1 VIAKTLKL
9 LGILFWI
16 VTALFLVVFSVSN
29 RTIIDLSFEPFE
41 FVLPIPTYQILFF
54 GIFIGIL
61 ITGTSL
67 SWLRLQGF
75 ARRRKAERQRLIL
88 RHKYQASVKTSIKN
102 KPMRPTET
110 RAKMHLYRYQ
120 KTSL

>member
-1 VIAKTLKL
+1 MIAKTLKL

-75 ARRRKAERQRLIL
+75 ARRRKAERQATNLEAQVSSL
-88 RHKYQASVKTSIKN
+88 SEDLHQKQADEAHRDKGEDALVSLSKN
-102 KPMRPTET
+102 
-110 RAKMHLYRYQ
+110 
-120 KTSL
+120 